1 MLILKFY
8 FWWNL
13 KFLKLFYIENNL
25 SELVSFIVLVV
36 FYVLLDIMR
45 SLLFK

>member
-13 KFLKLFYIENNL
+13 KFFKLFYIENNL

>member
-1 MLILKFY
+1 MLKFY

>member
-1 MLILKFY
+1 MLILKIY
-8 FWWNL
+8 FLWNL
-13 KFLKLFYIENNL
+13 NFLKLFYIENKL

-36 FYVLLDIMR
+36 FYVLLDIIL